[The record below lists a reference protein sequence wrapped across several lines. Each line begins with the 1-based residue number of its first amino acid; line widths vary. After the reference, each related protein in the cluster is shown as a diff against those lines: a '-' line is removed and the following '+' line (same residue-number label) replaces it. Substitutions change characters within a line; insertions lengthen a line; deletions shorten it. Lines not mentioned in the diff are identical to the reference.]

1 VEVVRRWLDLAVFLV
16 VAVLTLT
23 IGAFGVFGT
32 PLATWWL
39 GLVLCVVFT
48 PPWFL
53 ARKELGDAFSAR
65 PDARKLVTSGI
76 YSKIRHPVYVFGTPA
91 WVGALL
97 PMLGW
102 QAFVVGLIIV
112 AVEIVRAR
120 REERLMAATFGPEY
134 AAYRRST
141 WF

>member
-1 VEVVRRWLDLAVFLV
+1 VEKVRRWLDLAVFLV

-23 IGAFGVFGT
+23 IGAFGLFET

-39 GLVLCVVFT
+39 GLVLCIVFT

-53 ARKELGDAFSAR
+53 ARKQLGDAFSAR
-65 PDARKLVTSGI
+65 PEARKLVTSGI
-76 YSKIRHPVYVFGTPA
+76 YSKIRHPVYVFGSVA

-102 QAFVVGLIIV
+102 QALIVGLIIV
-112 AVEIVRAR
+112 AIEIVRAR
-120 REERLMAATFGPEY
+120 REERVMAAMFGPEY
-134 AAYRRST
+134 ADYRSRT

>member
-1 VEVVRRWLDLAVFLV
+1 MEKLRRWLDIAVFLV

-23 IGAFGVFGT
+23 IGAFGVFKT

-39 GLVLCVVFT
+39 GLVLCLVFT

-53 ARKELGDAFSAR
+53 ARKQLGDAFAVR
-65 PDARKLVTSGI
+65 ADARKLVTWGM
-76 YSKIRHPVYVFGTPA
+76 YSKFRHPVYVFGGVA

-102 QAFVVGLIIV
+102 QAFVIGLIILM
-112 AVEIVRAR
+112 VEIARAR
-120 REERLMAATFGPEY
+120 REERVLAETFGAEY
-134 AAYRRST
+134 EEYKRHT

>member
-1 VEVVRRWLDLAVFLV
+1 
-16 VAVLTLT
+16 
-23 IGAFGVFGT
+23 
-32 PLATWWL
+32 
-39 GLVLCVVFT
+39 VFT

-120 REERLMAATFGPEY
+120 REERLMAHLRARIRGLPKQHLVLRSRPRSRRRRRPNRQQP
-134 AAYRRST
+134 AAPSLRLLVDLPGGAAIMRCV
-141 WF
+141 

>member
-1 VEVVRRWLDLAVFLV
+1 VEQVRRWLDLAVFLV

-23 IGAFGVFGT
+23 IGAFGVFET
-32 PLATWWL
+32 PIATWWL
-39 GLVLCVVFT
+39 GLVLCLVFT

-53 ARKELGDAFSAR
+53 ARKQLGEAFSVRA
-65 PDARKLVTSGI
+65 DARKLVTGGM
-76 YSKIRHPVYVFGTPA
+76 YSKIRHPVYVFGGVA

-102 QAFVVGLIIV
+102 QAFVIGLIILV
-112 AVEIVRAR
+112 VEIARAR
-120 REERLMAATFGPEY
+120 REERVLAETFGQEY
-134 AAYRRST
+134 EDYKRRT